1 MDWILEHIQLVI
13 FIAGAIAYWLN
24 QTRKGWAE
32 SGEEDVRETRQ
43 PHSPIPPR
51 GEVDNAEQ
59 VRRVQEEIRRKIAER
74 RAAAEGRVAPPP
86 MPAPVAEA
94 EDPWAPEPPVFA
106 PAAPPPMPVRPPPL
120 YSEEQDAEAV
130 ARQRRLS
137 EQLAEA
143 ERARVEA
150 KRRLEEMWD
159 RPFNK
164 NVHAPAGTALAAAGP
179 ALTPRQVLRD
189 RAALRRA
196 WIMREVLEKP
206 VALR

>member
-1 MDWILEHIQLVI
+1 MDWILDNLQLVI

-43 PHSPIPPR
+43 PHSPIPQR
-51 GEVDNAEQ
+51 SELDNAEQ

-86 MPAPVAEA
+86 MPSPAED
-94 EDPWAPEPPVFA
+94 DPWAPEPVFA
-106 PAAPPPMPVRPPPL
+106 PAAPPPMPAQTRPL
-120 YSEEQDAEAV
+120 YSEEQDAEAA
-130 ARQRRLS
+130 ARQRRFS

-159 RPFNK
+159 RPFSK
-164 NVHAPAGTALAAAGP
+164 DVHAPASAVSVRAAGP

-196 WIMREVLEKP
+196 WIMREVLDKP

>member
-1 MDWILEHIQLVI
+1 MDWILEHLQLVI

-24 QTRKGWAE
+24 QTRKGWAQ

-43 PHSPIPPR
+43 PHSPIPQR
-51 GEVDNAEQ
+51 SELDNAEH

-86 MPAPVAEA
+86 MPAPAAEA
-94 EDPWAPEPPVFA
+94 NTPWAPGPVFA
-106 PAAPPPMPVRPPPL
+106 PAAPPPMPAQPPLL

-143 ERARVEA
+143 ELARVEA

-159 RPFNK
+159 RPFSK
-164 NVHAPAGTALAAAGP
+164 NVHAPAGATLAVAGP

>member
-1 MDWILEHIQLVI
+1 MDWILDNLQLVI

-51 GEVDNAEQ
+51 GEADNAEQ
-59 VRRVQEEIRRKIAER
+59 VRRIQEEIRRKIAER

-86 MPAPVAEA
+86 MPVPSAE
-94 EDPWAPEPPVFA
+94 EDPWAPEPVYA
-106 PAAPPPMPVRPPPL
+106 PAEPPPPPMPVRPPPL

-159 RPFNK
+159 RPFSK
-164 NVHAPAGTALAAAGP
+164 NVHAPAAAAIAAAGP
-179 ALTPRQVLRD
+179 ALTPRQILRD